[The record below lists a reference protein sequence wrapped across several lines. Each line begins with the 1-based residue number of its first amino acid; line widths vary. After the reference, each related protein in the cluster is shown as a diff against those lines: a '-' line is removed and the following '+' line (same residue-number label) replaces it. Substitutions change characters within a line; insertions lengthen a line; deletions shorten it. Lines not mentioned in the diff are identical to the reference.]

1 MRIIAVSTLRGF
13 WERHPA
19 AEQPLKTWVAV
30 AKTAQWPAPSA
41 VKRTFNSADILKNG
55 RVVFDIGGNKIGLVA
70 RIDYQFG
77 LLFVRFIGTHK
88 QYDDIDA
95 NEV

>member
-1 MRIIAVSTLRGF
+1 MRTF
-13 WERHPA
+13 WERHRA
-19 AEQPLKTWVAV
+19 AEQALKTWVAV
-30 AKTAQWPAPSA
+30 TKAAKWSDPAA

-55 RVVFDIGGNKIGLVA
+55 RVVYDIGGNKFRLVA
-70 RIDYQFG
+70 RLDYQCG

-88 QYDDIDA
+88 EYDDIDA